1 MVIEA
6 VEEGLREAKR
16 EIAHAKK
23 AELIAAVY
31 DLYAGSGRAIEKERV
46 LRLITSAA

>member
-1 MVIEA
+1 VIEA
-6 VEEGLREAKR
+6 IEEGLREAKR
-16 EIAHAKK
+16 EMLPAKK

-31 DLYAGSGRAIEKERV
+31 DLYAGSGRPIERERI